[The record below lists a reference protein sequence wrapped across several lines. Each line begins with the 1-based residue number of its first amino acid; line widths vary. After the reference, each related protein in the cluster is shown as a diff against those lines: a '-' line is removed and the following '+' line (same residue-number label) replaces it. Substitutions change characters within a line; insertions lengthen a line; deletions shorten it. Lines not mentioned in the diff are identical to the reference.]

1 MTPKTIVLI
10 SLVAA
15 VVFFVCAWDVV
26 DIAQSREYYNQCDD
40 DEDEFYQCDNYEYNI
55 FLRTWLNTTLLD
67 YPSVDGVEKTW
78 RELGRFTRYTIRG
91 LKICDFNLDPIPVI
105 IANFLGVSIW
115 LVLVGVLLPV
125 TSGMDHLTLLPFLKF
140 AIKYIILLLH
150 IPVAVIFHAIVTC
163 IRLGIAIENYVLLT
177 AIFFLIYVGARF
189 VWRRTISIDNQEKKK
204 E

>member
-1 MTPKTIVLI
+1 MQVKIAVLA
-10 SLVAA
+10 SVAA

-40 DEDEFYQCDNYEYNI
+40 DEDEFYRCDNYEYNI

-91 LKICDFNLDPIPVI
+91 LKICDFNLDSIPVI

-125 TSGMDHLTLLPFLKF
+125 TSGMDHLALLPFLKF
-140 AIKYIILLLH
+140 AVKYIILLLH
-150 IPVAVIFHAIVTC
+150 IPVAVILHVLVMC
-163 IRLGIAIENYVLLT
+163 IRLAIAIENYVLLA
-177 AIFFLIYVGARF
+177 AIFFLIYTGARF
-189 VWRRTISIDNQEKKK
+189 VWQRAISIDEQTKTKK